1 MHLPD
6 PPDYEHTIHFQAL
19 ITSYELS
26 DFLLSNR
33 LQRVEAMHP
42 LLRGVRVVIGGT
54 NTVKPHHVTTLAC
67 LLDEYHRAGIPIHF
81 EEENV
86 VVFPYLRT
94 IGFFAQWDTPGNDAE
109 ISTFQVATDSTS
121 FILWRAEPAAMNAY
135 VQSAYQHYSASFFRE
150 KNLTFLTTYLAELF
164 NNVFDHAFTAII
176 SNRVAFGMVQ
186 YYPSRRRLF
195 IAVSDF
201 GLGIPKT
208 INHFLTANG

>member
-1 MHLPD
+1 
-6 PPDYEHTIHFQAL
+6 
-19 ITSYELS
+19 
-26 DFLLSNR
+26 
-33 LQRVEAMHP
+33 MHP
-42 LLRGVRVVIGGT
+42 LLTGVRVVIGGT

-67 LLDEYHRAGIPIHF
+67 LLDEYRRARIAIRF
-81 EEENV
+81 EEANA
-86 VVFPYLRT
+86 VVFDYLR
-94 IGFFAQWDTPGNDAE
+94 IISFFAQWDTLGNNVE

-121 FILWRAEPAAMNAY
+121 FILWRAEPTAMNAY
-135 VQSAYQHYSASFFRE
+135 IQGAYQHYSTSFFKG

-164 NNVFDHAFTAII
+164 NNVFDHAFNATS

-208 INHFLTANG
+208 INHFLTTNGQEPVTATEAL